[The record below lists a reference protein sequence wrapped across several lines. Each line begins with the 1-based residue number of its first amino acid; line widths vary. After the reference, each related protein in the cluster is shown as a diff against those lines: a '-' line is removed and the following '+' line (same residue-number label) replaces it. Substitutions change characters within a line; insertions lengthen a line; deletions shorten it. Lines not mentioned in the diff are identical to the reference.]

1 MSKLVQD
8 NQFNPNN
15 TSKTSVQDNLNTV
28 QVNIK
33 GIQGSQFMQYKLEIC
48 YAR

>member
-8 NQFNPNN
+8 NQFNPNY

-33 GIQGSQFMQYKLEIC
+33 GIQC
-48 YAR
+48 